1 MQKNGFFS
9 NSSEFVM
16 IAFATGIL
24 LILFIPIP
32 AALLDLL
39 LITNF
44 SWALTILLLT
54 FYTDKPLSF
63 STFPALL
70 LISTLFRLSL
80 NVSATRLI
88 LSDGDAGRVID

>member
-1 MQKNGFFS
+1 MMTKPGFFS
-9 NSSEFVM
+9 NSSELAM
-16 IAFATGIL
+16 IVFATGIL

-32 AALLDLL
+32 PGMLDLL

-63 STFPALL
+63 SFGLERIRNTSYFVRWRCGSCDWSHWT
-70 LISTLFRLSL
+70 IRDS
-80 NVSATRLI
+80 
-88 LSDGDAGRVID
+88 